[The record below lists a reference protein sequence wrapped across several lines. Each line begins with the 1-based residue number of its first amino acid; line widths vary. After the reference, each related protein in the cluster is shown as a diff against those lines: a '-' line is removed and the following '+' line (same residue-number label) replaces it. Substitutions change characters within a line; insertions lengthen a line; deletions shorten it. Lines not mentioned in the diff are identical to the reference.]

1 MALLGKKVFVTGGT
15 GFVGGYIIQALLKEG
30 AQVVAMN
37 GIQNDKSFLKNESDQ
52 IEWVDVHLLD
62 PGKLSEVLQEVEYI
76 VHAASIVSFN
86 TSREELRAINVD
98 GTANL
103 VNIALQSNIKKFV
116 FISSIAALGI
126 PEFGD
131 QINEESKWTGEKGMS
146 QYAISKYNAE
156 QEVWRGFREGLDMVI
171 LNPSVIF
178 GVGDFKRSSLSI
190 LNYIKKGVKFYPSGL
205 FSSVDVRDVSQG
217 VVNVLNLPITGER
230 FILNADNLPFREA
243 LSIISKQLNV
253 NPPVKSISRSTVL
266 FVYYIKKILS
276 IFSSKQ
282 NALTKD
288 LINTL
293 FSSYQYQNTKAVEK
307 LNINFHSLEETMLW
321 INSKQ

>member
-1 MALLGKKVFVTGGT
+1 MSLQGKKVFVTGGT
-15 GFVGGYIIQALLKEG
+15 GFVGGYIIQALMKEG
-30 AQVVAMN
+30 AQIVAMN
-37 GIQNDKSFLKNESDQ
+37 GIQNDKSFLQNESDQ

-62 PGKLSEVLQEVEYI
+62 PSQLSDVLQDVEYI

-86 TSREELRAINVD
+86 TSREELRAVNVE

-131 QINEESKWTGEKGMS
+131 QINENSKWTGEKGMS

-190 LNYIKKGVKFYPSGL
+190 LNYIQKGVKFYPSGL
-205 FSSVDVRDVSQG
+205 FSSVDVRDVSQS

-230 FILNADNLPFREA
+230 FILNASNLPFKDA
-243 LSIISKQLNV
+243 LTIISKQLNAA
-253 NPPVKSISRSTVL
+253 PPVKSISRPTVMVL
-266 FVYYIKKILS
+266 YYIKKVFS

-282 NALTKD
+282 NTLTKD

-293 FSSYQYQNTKAVEK
+293 FSTYQYQNAKAIEE

-321 INSKQ
+321 INSNQ

>member
-1 MALLGKKVFVTGGT
+1 MSLLGKKVFVTGGT

-30 AQVVAMN
+30 AQIVAMN
-37 GIQNDKSFLKNESDQ
+37 GVQNDKSFLKNENDQ

-62 PGKLSEVLQEVEYI
+62 PSQLSDVLKEVEYI

-86 TSREELRAINVD
+86 TSREELRAVNVE

-103 VNIALQSNIKKFV
+103 VNIALQSNIKKFI

-156 QEVWRGFREGLDMVI
+156 QEVWRGYREGLDMVI

-190 LNYIKKGVKFYPSGL
+190 LNYIKEGVKFYPSGL
-205 FSSVDVRDVSQG
+205 FSSVDVRDVSQS
-217 VVNVLNLPITGER
+217 VVNALRLPITGER
-230 FILNADNLPFREA
+230 FILNASNLPFKEA
-243 LSIISKQLNV
+243 LTIISKQLNV
-253 NPPVKSISRSTVL
+253 NPPVKSISRSTVMFL
-266 FVYYIKKILS
+266 YYIKKIFS

-293 FSSYQYQNTKAVEK
+293 FSTYQYQNIKAIEK
-307 LNINFHSLEETMLW
+307 LDIRFYSLEETMLW
-321 INSKQ
+321 INSNQ